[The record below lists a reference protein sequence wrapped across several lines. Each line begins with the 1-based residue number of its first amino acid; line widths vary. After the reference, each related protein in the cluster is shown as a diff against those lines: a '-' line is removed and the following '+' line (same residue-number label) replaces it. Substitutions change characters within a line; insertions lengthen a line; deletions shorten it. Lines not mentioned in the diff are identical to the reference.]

1 MSLLTLSSLPD
12 PILHLICVYLTPD
25 RPTVNDDEHGQCP
38 TLYRPIISLSLTA
51 HSLNRISSRYI
62 ATNISLT
69 DACARWNLFLRTVTT
84 NPTYAS
90 NVKYLKL
97 NESSVEEEIQGTP
110 SRYQYEYIAD
120 MLRALNGLEALY
132 VHHGISAYAGHIVH
146 CLTHKPLPLWDT
158 IRVVRFDNTNTWD
171 EECVVQL
178 DLKRK
183 EKGEEESTHL
193 KYTTG
198 TEQLNGKLE
207 GLNMTNFFK
216 IPDVAGVIATTR
228 DFENDGDDQNDADWV
243 DEDEEEGVDDES
255 DGWSERDYEDDSED
269 SDWDSEDESDYE
281 DDWEA
286 EYGFAVPKAEPV
298 KGLSVPS
305 TAVVLPGKSLL
316 DF

>member
-1 MSLLTLSSLPD
+1 MSLLNLSSLPD

-38 TLYRPIISLSLTA
+38 TLYRPIISLSLAA

-69 DACARWNLFLRTVTT
+69 VTCARWDLFLRTVTT

-97 NESSVEEEIQGTP
+97 NDNSAEEDVEKPSSKY
-110 SRYQYEYIAD
+110 RYEHIAD
-120 MLRALNGLEALY
+120 MFRALNGLEALY
-132 VHHGISAYAGHIVH
+132 GTSAYADHIVH

-158 IRVVRFDNTNTWD
+158 LLVVRFHSINSWD

-178 DLKRK
+178 DLERK
-183 EKGEEESTHL
+183 ERGEDESTDH

-198 TEQLNGKLE
+198 TEQLNGELE
-207 GLNMTNFFK
+207 SLNITRFLQ
-216 IPDVAGVIATTR
+216 IPGVSGVIASTR
-228 DFENDGDDQNDADWV
+228 DFENDGDDQDDADWV
-243 DEDEEEGVDDES
+243 DEDEGEVDDDS

-269 SDWDSEDESDYE
+269 SDWDSENESDYE

-286 EYGFAVPKAEPV
+286 EYGFSVPKAEPTKDLPV
-298 KGLSVPS
+298 LN
-305 TAVVLPGKSLL
+305 TAVVVPRKSLL